1 MNKLLLVIALLILL
15 GCASQ
20 TEFEEVKMIHKIEY
34 PFFPGWVYE
43 LPAGD
48 YVIGMARK
56 SFDEDEMK
64 DAAKQMAA
72 VMKSRNEA
80 SYSIEKFAS
89 TTTEDLLRDGKA
101 EFYLNVS
108 ASPETTRRIYES
120 LQVVDEEFFF
130 DYYLALFSIQNDN
143 VAEKYKKRFVT
154 NFPDWYER
162 NKIVVENVHIV
173 SYASGSSSHLINAWE
188 SAAENARLEIAKYL
202 EKDVQTALISIDEEM
217 EKSLALE
224 TTKKLIEMKIRR
236 CFISSELHDNLRSY
250 KVFMEMV
257 IKK

>member
-1 MNKLLLVIALLILL
+1 MNRLLLLTVLFVLL
-15 GCASQ
+15 GCASH

-34 PFFPGWVYE
+34 PQLPGWVYE
-43 LPAGD
+43 LPAGE
-48 YVIGMARK
+48 YVIGIARK
-56 SFDEDEMK
+56 SFDEVDMK
-64 DAAKQMAA
+64 DAARQMAA

-108 ASPETTRRIYES
+108 ASPETTRSLYES
-120 LQVVDEEFFF
+120 LQVVDEVFFF
-130 DYYLALFSIQNDN
+130 DYYLALFSLQNDL
-143 VAEKYKKRFVT
+143 VEKKYKNRFVA

-162 NKIVVENVHIV
+162 NRITVENINII
-173 SYASGSSSHLINAWE
+173 SYASGSSSHLISAWE
-188 SAAENARLEIAKYL
+188 SAAEIARLEIAKYI
-202 EKDVQTALISIDEEM
+202 EKDVQSALISIDEEM
-217 EKSLALE
+217 EKLLALE

-250 KVFMEMV
+250 KVFMEIVME
-257 IKK
+257 K

>member
-1 MNKLLLVIALLILL
+1 MNRTLLIIALLILL

-34 PFFPGWVYE
+34 PQLPGWVYE
-43 LPAGD
+43 LPTGD
-48 YVIGMARK
+48 YVIGIARK
-56 SFDEDEMK
+56 SFDEGEMK

-89 TTTEDLLRDGKA
+89 ITTEDLLRDGKA
-101 EFYLNVS
+101 EFRLNVS
-108 ASPETTRRIYES
+108 ASPETTHNIYET
-120 LQVVDEEFFF
+120 LKMVDEVFFF
-130 DYYLALFSIQNDN
+130 DYYLALFSLQNDN
-143 VAEKYKKRFVT
+143 VAEKYKKKFVA
-154 NFPDWYER
+154 NLPDWYER
-162 NKIVVENVHIV
+162 NKIAVENSHII
-173 SYASGSSSHLINAWE
+173 SYASGSSSNLISAWE
-188 SAAENARLEIAKYL
+188 SSAEIARLEIAKYI
-202 EKDVQTALISIDEEM
+202 EKDVQSALISIDEEM

-257 IKK
+257 MEK

>member
-1 MNKLLLVIALLILL
+1 MNKLLLVTVLFTLL

-34 PFFPGWVYE
+34 PFLPGWVHE

-48 YVIGMARK
+48 FVIGIARK

-89 TTTEDLLRDGKA
+89 TTTEDLLLDGKA

-108 ASPETTRRIYES
+108 ASPKTTRRIYES

-130 DYYLALFSIQNDN
+130 DYYLALFSPQNSFIE
-143 VAEKYKKRFVT
+143 EKLKKRFVA
-154 NFPDWYER
+154 NFPSWYEK
-162 NKIVVENVHIV
+162 NKISVESSQIISH
-173 SYASGSSSHLINAWE
+173 ASGSSFNLVNAWE
-188 SAAENARLEIAKYL
+188 TAAENARLEIAKYL

-217 EKSLALE
+217 EKTLALE
-224 TTKKLIEMKIRR
+224 TTKKLIKMKIRR

-250 KVFMEMV
+250 KVFMEM
-257 IKK
+257 IMEK